1 MPTKISNSSK
11 CQFQFQGP
19 KLGEVTDERQS
30 VISELA
36 GQINFGIAILALLFF
51 LATIV
56 MPCCLRKPKRAVYV
70 RVKEQAEQASPEPAE
85 QASPEPAEKAS
96 PEPAEKASPEPAER
110 EAPEPAEKASPE
122 LAEREEP
129 EPAEKASPEPAEKAS
144 PEPAERKAP
153 EPGTVAPTQ
162 RPPRPPTP
170 QPAPASEEI
179 LPEPYSVIPVYEA
192 LSEPGKAEEE
202 KDWRALAAHLMR
214 EVAELTAQTSRQNNP
229 DYQTRASD
237 SWTFYRPLLGR
248 PTLPPPPPPL
258 PSMVRKTSLPPQ
270 RRVPA
275 SNQSSVSALEQMP
288 SWARRRDLNPAW
300 AIAEELR
307 LRDQRPPWARARDET
322 PAWTRTE
329 DELERRPR
337 DQRPP
342 WVWDDQDHQA
352 ETQV

>member
-70 RVKEQAEQASPEPAE
+70 RVKE
-85 QASPEPAEKAS
+85 
-96 PEPAEKASPEPAER
+96 
-110 EAPEPAEKASPE
+110 PAEKASPE

-170 QPAPASEEI
+170 QPAPASEETV
-179 LPEPYSVIPVYEA
+179 PEPYSVIPVYEA